1 MTMSNWSVTHAL
13 YAASSPFRLFPS
25 LWIDAEISCKSP
37 TRWDFWHVTLPTNGG
52 ELSSKY
58 GPLLSAELC
67 LFLATIRSLNRFYL
81 KMKSYR
87 LNVAI
92 FVVGHSATGL
102 RLYWVSA
109 EHDTQP
115 NFVKNEKK
123 NRRSHFSTEESGISV
138 STCLKHFTKLT
149 FLTISTFKLKMN
161 GKWGQ
166 PGPLTT
172 ATAFDQGRGAL
183 FQSSLVRL
191 VTKGP
196 VTSATTQRIKC

>member
-13 YAASSPFRLFPS
+13 YAALSPFRLFPS
-25 LWIDAEISCKSP
+25 LWINAEISCKSP

-67 LFLATIRSLNRFYL
+67 LFLATIRSLNRFYF

-123 NRRSHFSTEESGISV
+123 IDDLIFPRRRAEYPFPPVWSISRNWHFLQFPHSNSKWMGNEDSRGPWRRPPH
-138 STCLKHFTKLT
+138 LTKDGARY
-149 FLTISTFKLKMN
+149 FKVH
-161 GKWGQ
+161 
-166 PGPLTT
+166 
-172 ATAFDQGRGAL
+172 
-183 FQSSLVRL
+183 SSDL
-191 VTKGP
+191 
-196 VTSATTQRIKC
+196 